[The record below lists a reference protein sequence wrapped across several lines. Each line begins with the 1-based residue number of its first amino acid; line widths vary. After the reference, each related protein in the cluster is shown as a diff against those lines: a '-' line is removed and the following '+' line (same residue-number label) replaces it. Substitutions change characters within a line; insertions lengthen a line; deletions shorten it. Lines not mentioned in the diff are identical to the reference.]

1 MIFRQILPSNLNPT
15 NKMSFLD
22 LYKDG
27 KVDLLTHEIKTTI
40 LSPTVNIS
48 QQVITTYFNN
58 QHFDAFF
65 MKITVL
71 HGDSSIV
78 DQNINVIGAN
88 VDLYITQLGGNYAPK
103 IGNQLSQ
110 TGRTLQLPY
119 IFFGLGRTNNYVEDL
134 TITIPISVIFNL
146 I

>member
-1 MIFRQILPSNLNPT
+1 
-15 NKMSFLD
+15 MSFLD
-22 LYKDG
+22 IYKDG
-27 KVDLLTHEIKTTI
+27 KVDLLAHEIKTTI
-40 LSPTVNIS
+40 LSPAVNIS

-88 VDLYITQLGGNYAPK
+88 VDLYITQLGGNFAPK

-110 TGRTLQLPY
+110 TGRALQLPY

-134 TITIPISVIFNL
+134 TITIPLSVIFNL